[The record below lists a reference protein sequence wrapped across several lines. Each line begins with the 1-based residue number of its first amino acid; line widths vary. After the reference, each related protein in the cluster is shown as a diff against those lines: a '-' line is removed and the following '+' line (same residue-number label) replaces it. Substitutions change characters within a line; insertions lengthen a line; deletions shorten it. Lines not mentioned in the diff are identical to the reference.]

1 MIQTLKKWL
10 RILFEFFLRIEKTC
24 RSRIVDFYNSLGL
37 DGIVDKIV
45 SKVLLRFGIGSKN
58 SNQIDVYTAN
68 ETELGNN
75 LVYES
80 NSTSRA
86 VTIFFITLILLIVGA
101 VYWAMVV
108 EIDEV
113 IRANGKI
120 VPASKAKTVQS
131 EFQGSIEAILVE
143 EGEVVKQD
151 QILFKLVD
159 IDFVTEQKMNEEQ
172 YFAALAKL
180 ERLNFEAKLERP
192 IFSEELRNA
201 RPDLVLLQMEIY
213 QARAETLSEEIKLL
227 ISEQESLEQQRR
239 ELKTQLKNADLEQD
253 LLEVELD
260 LIEPMVQKGF
270 EPKIKIVQL
279 KQRIAAVEAKIEQAE
294 VSMPGIDLQKDRIDQ
309 EIRISRQKYVSR
321 AKEEIETARS
331 ELAKATMRQDQ
342 LSDRVA
348 RTEIKAPTDGT
359 ISKVEVT
366 TIGEVVSP
374 GVEIVEIIP
383 LSDELVI
390 ETELQVQDISA
401 ITLNQ
406 KARVSFSAYD
416 AGVYGYLDA
425 NVQKIGINTEMRDD
439 GSSYYPVRV
448 ITNSR
453 KFDRGNEE
461 AQFVPGMTASVEIV
475 GETRTIAQYMLARIE
490 IARRGAFTER

>member
-1 MIQTLKKWL
+1 MMQTFKNWL
-10 RILFEFFLRIEKTC
+10 GIIFGLILQTEKAF
-24 RSRIVDFYNSLGL
+24 RGKIVELYSRLGL

-45 SKVLLRFGIGSKN
+45 SKVLSWFGIRSKN
-58 SNQIDVYTAN
+58 SNENEVSTTI

-75 LVYES
+75 LVYAS
-80 NSTSRA
+80 NSISRA
-86 VTIFFITLILLIVGA
+86 VSIFFITLVLLISGA

-120 VPASKAKTVQS
+120 IPASKAKTVQS

-172 YFAALAKL
+172 YFAALAKS
-180 ERLNFEAKLERP
+180 ERLNFEAKLQKP
-192 IFSEELRNA
+192 IFSDELRNA

-260 LIEPMVQKGF
+260 LIKPMVQKGF

-279 KQRIAAVEAKIEQAE
+279 KQKIAAVEAKIEQAK
-294 VSMPGIDLQKDRIDQ
+294 VSMPGIDLEKERVDQ
-309 EIRISRQKYVSR
+309 EIRISRQKYISR

-331 ELAKATMRQDQ
+331 ELAKATMRQEQ

-406 KARVSFSAYD
+406 EARVSFSAYD

-425 NVQKIGINTEMRDD
+425 KVQKIGINTEMRDD

-448 ITNSR
+448 VTNSR
-453 KFDRGNEE
+453 KFDRGDEE
-461 AQFVPGMTASVEIV
+461 AQFIPGMTASVEIV
-475 GETRTIAQYMLARIE
+475 GETRTIAQYLLARIE
-490 IARRGAFTER
+490 VARLGAFTER

>member
-58 SNQIDVYTAN
+58 SNQIDVSTAN

-227 ISEQESLEQQRR
+227 MSEQESLEQQRR

-348 RTEIKAPTDGT
+348 RTEIRAPTDGT

-448 ITNSR
+448 ITSSR
-453 KFDRGNEE
+453 KFDRGDEE

-490 IARRGAFTER
+490 IARRGAFTEK

>member
-1 MIQTLKKWL
+1 MQTLKKWL

-37 DGIVDKIV
+37 DGIVDKLV
-45 SKVLLRFGIGSKN
+45 SKVLLRFGIGPKN
-58 SNQIDVYTAN
+58 SNQIDVSTAN
-68 ETELGNN
+68 ETELGKN

-172 YFAALAKL
+172 YFDALAKL
-180 ERLNFEAKLERP
+180 ERLNFEAKLEKP
-192 IFSEELRNA
+192 IFTDELRNA

-239 ELKTQLKNADLEQD
+239 ELKTELKNADLEQD

-279 KQRIAAVEAKIEQAE
+279 KQRIAAVEAKIEQAK

-309 EIRISRQKYVSR
+309 EIRISRKKYISR
-321 AKEEIETARS
+321 AKEEIERARS

-359 ISKVEVT
+359 ISKVEVS

-425 NVQKIGINTEMRDD
+425 KVQKIGINTEMRDD